1 MTRSARQ
8 AGDPAL
14 ARIERVVS
22 RIREVYGRKAIA
34 VDLERDASPDV
45 TDSSVFGPPFLPDGE
60 EIPRDWRGEQLTL
73 LAQVNLTQLPANS
86 VFPPADILQG

>member
-22 RIREVYGRKAIA
+22 RIREVYGREAIT

-45 TDSSVFGPPFLPDGE
+45 TDSSVSGRLRLRAALRTDLEHLLP
-60 EIPRDWRGEQLTL
+60 R
-73 LAQVNLTQLPANS
+73 
-86 VFPPADILQG
+86 

>member
-1 MTRSARQ
+1 LVVLPVRRALWGIDEGAAMTRSARQ

-73 LAQVNLTQLPANS
+73 LARST
-86 VFPPADILQG
+86 